1 MTKRTGSSRI
11 PRPIAFL
18 ATLATFAALAATAG
32 LLAASAAGCAPE
44 PQNMPCSSDAECRG
58 RDDDLVYCISSTC
71 VECLSSSICGAG
83 NECADGRCVLRCRDA
98 RDCRSD
104 QLCRDGTC
112 EAR

>member
-1 MTKRTGSSRI
+1 MTKRTGSARL

-18 ATLATFAALAATAG
+18 ATLATLAATAG

-44 PQNMPCSSDAECRG
+44 PRNMPCSSDAECRG
-58 RDDDLVYCISSTC
+58 RDDDLAYCISSTC

-83 NECADGRCVLRCRDA
+83 NECVDGRCVLRCRDA